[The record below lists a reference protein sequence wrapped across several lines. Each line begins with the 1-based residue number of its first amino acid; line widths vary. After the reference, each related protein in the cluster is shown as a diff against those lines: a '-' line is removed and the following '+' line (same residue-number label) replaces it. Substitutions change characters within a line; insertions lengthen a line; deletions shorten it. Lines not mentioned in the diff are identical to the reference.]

1 MKIKISEI
9 KNIIEYVVII
19 MFFIC
24 SGSVIGLLN
33 PRFFDPLY
41 CGMCFLMLICIG
53 KKLNKT
59 NLYILSFFILLYLLN
74 YLFNRT
80 FAVNRNAYLSYI
92 MRMIGTMCLCS
103 YFKIKDFETK
113 YVNTLTMISGIG
125 TVVFICVYLFGI
137 TKFENLNGYP
147 MVGPFNFIKYYEV
160 RNSCIFWEPGAYQF
174 FLLYALIII
183 LNNENWQF
191 SCLKKI
197 QFWILIISLF
207 TTRSTSGY
215 IAFTVLLLWFVYKNW
230 KKMNQTNKVLAIIP
244 ILLSLI
250 IGGMWFFGLDV
261 FQKKF
266 SLNNDSYVI
275 RMNDFIFSLDI
286 IKSNFSLIGHG
297 IESDTISH
305 LYDTYKIINNSV
317 GIFTEIITL
326 GIIFVITFVL
336 IMLKRA
342 WNRYYREIV
351 LIFVIIITLFTEDFF
366 FYPIYFI
373 FLFSFKEE
381 DNVLNI

>member
-1 MKIKISEI
+1 
-9 KNIIEYVVII
+9 
-19 MFFIC
+19 
-24 SGSVIGLLN
+24 
-33 PRFFDPLY
+33 
-41 CGMCFLMLICIG
+41 
-53 KKLNKT
+53 
-59 NLYILSFFILLYLLN
+59 
-74 YLFNRT
+74 
-80 FAVNRNAYLSYI
+80 
-92 MRMIGTMCLCS
+92 
-103 YFKIKDFETK
+103 
-113 YVNTLTMISGIG
+113 
-125 TVVFICVYLFGI
+125 
-137 TKFENLNGYP
+137 
-147 MVGPFNFIKYYEV
+147 
-160 RNSCIFWEPGAYQF
+160 
-174 FLLYALIII
+174 
-183 LNNENWQF
+183 
-191 SCLKKI
+191 
-197 QFWILIISLF
+197 
-207 TTRSTSGY
+207 
-215 IAFTVLLLWFVYKNW
+215 
-230 KKMNQTNKVLAIIP
+230 MNQTNKVLAIIP